1 MENFPL
7 TILLDVVVDVV
18 LVSWLFRKLG
28 TLMPAKSRCSELNL
42 LLVLLA
48 VELVDT
54 DPPSIA
60 AAALILPVA
69 EPPVVVDD
77 DAAVVGPKGT
87 RVPSGVRRATGWP
100 ET

>member
-7 TILLDVVVDVV
+7 TILLVVDVV
-18 LVSWLFRKLG
+18 LVSWLFRNPG

-60 AAALILPVA
+60 AAVLILPVA
-69 EPPVVVDD
+69 EPPVVVAD
-77 DAAVVGPKGT
+77 DAVVVGPKGT
-87 RVPSGVRRATGWP
+87 RVPSGVKRATGWP

>member
-1 MENFPL
+1 M
-7 TILLDVVVDVV
+7 VV
-18 LVSWLFRKLG
+18 LVVSWLFRKLG

-42 LLVLLA
+42 PAELLLLA
-48 VELVDT
+48 VELADT

-69 EPPVVVDD
+69 EPPVVVAD
-77 DAAVVGPKGT
+77 DADVVGPKGT